1 MCCVAVSL
9 SACVCVFA
17 EAALAFGLTG
27 IVVCSLCV
35 CSSLVCGQAG
45 GVDRPS
51 KEMEYVKRAAKRSR
65 KQKRMRA
72 CTETESARR
81 ISSE

>member
-1 MCCVAVSL
+1 M
-9 SACVCVFA
+9 CVFA

-27 IVVCSLCV
+27 IVVCSLSV
-35 CSSLVCGQAG
+35 CSSLVCRQAG
-45 GVDRPS
+45 GMDRPS

-72 CTETESARR
+72 CTETESAKQ